1 LISQTNR
8 ETSAFDR
15 TGSSGLTAR
24 HEDRRPVV
32 NTLIIVAVFAFIAY
46 WWFGL
51 R

>member
-1 LISQTNR
+1 LISPTNR

-24 HEDRRPVV
+24 HEDRRAVV